1 LLRESSNAKGEG
13 YDLNLLTGASGDG
26 NIARGALLV
35 SFADAVLGT
44 DDPRLDEIRA
54 AIRSRMGDAALV
66 DAAAIVATFNA
77 IDRVADSTGIPIED
91 NKAASTADIRA
102 ALGINAFA
110 EGARRDRR
118 PARPRRH
125 GVQVTPV

>member
-1 LLRESSNAKGEG
+1 MLRESSNAKGEG
-13 YDLNLLTGASGDG
+13 YDLNLLTGAGGDG
-26 NIARGALLV
+26 NIPHGALLV

-44 DDPRLDEIRA
+44 DNRRLDDVRA

-91 NKAASTADIRA
+91 ARAASTADIRSS
-102 ALGINAFA
+102 LGINQFA
-110 EGARRDRR
+110 EARGEIADPRERADI
-118 PARPRRH
+118 AR
-125 GVQVTPV
+125 G

>member
-13 YDLNLLTGASGDG
+13 YDLNLLTGAGGDG
-26 NIARGALLV
+26 NIPHGALLV

-44 DDPRLDEIRA
+44 DDQRLDEVRA
-54 AIRSRMGDAALV
+54 AIRSRMGNAALV

-77 IDRVADSTGIPIED
+77 IDRVADATGIPIED
-91 NKAASTADIRA
+91 NKAESTADIRA

-110 EGARRDRR
+110 QARGEIVDPRDRTDIQR
-118 PARPRRH
+118 L
-125 GVQVTPV
+125 